1 MDGYKFEKKC
11 AAMLRRQGF
20 THVQIIGGSGD
31 QGVDI
36 LARKHRRKYGIQC
49 KYYSSPVGNHAV
61 QQAFA
66 GARYYDCDIAAV
78 MTNSTY
84 TEGAR
89 ALAERTDVRLWQT
102 QAEGFGCLS
111 HLWWLSLAGA
121 AGMAALLYLLLPL
134 CLPDSALPGLLHLCR
149 AETAAASAGAAV
161 CIWNRR
167 SWLLSCTAGMLFL
180 GAIGCEIAAREQLV
194 LTDEKTAGILL
205 AMTGVSFLAAVYLRK
220 VRRAEPPL

>member
-1 MDGYKFEKKC
+1 MDGYKFERKC
-11 AAMLRRQGF
+11 AAALRRQGF
-20 THVQIIGGSGD
+20 THVELIGGSGD

-36 LARKHRRKYGIQC
+36 LARKHRKTYGIQC

-61 QQAFA
+61 QQAYA

-102 QAEGFGCLS
+102 EAKGFGFLR

-121 AGMAALLYLLLPL
+121 VGLAALLYLLLPL
-134 CLPDSALPGLLHLCR
+134 CLPEASAADVLALRRMESAMAL
-149 AETAAASAGAAV
+149 AGAAA

-167 SWLLSCTAGMLFL
+167 SWLLSAASGILFL
-180 GAIGCEIAAREQLV
+180 GAIGCDLTVREQALPA
-194 LTDEKTAGILL
+194 DERLPVILL
-205 AMTGVSFLAAVYLRK
+205 VMCGASLLGAVYLRRS
-220 VRRAEPPL
+220 RREELH